1 MRGGVGYRRLL
12 GKVVVGLPRIRR
24 VLLVVEQVQCH
35 VLACDFTRAG
45 IATDLGPSLRAA
57 GSEIISLDETARSGH
72 S

>member
-1 MRGGVGYRRLL
+1 MGGGVGCRRLL
-12 GKVVVGLPRIRR
+12 GKVVVGLPRIGR

-45 IATDLGPSLRAA
+45 IATDLSPSLGAA
-57 GSEIISLDETARSGH
+57 GGEVVSLGKTARTGH